1 MLNLSGKELTEY
13 HAVYTINTAF
23 VLRPNFPVPTDAGR
37 QEKTNPPVC
46 CLGDHSHL

>member
-13 HAVYTINTAF
+13 HAVDTINAAF
-23 VLRPNFPVPTDAGR
+23 VLRPNFPAHMGAGR

-46 CLGDHSHL
+46 WVGDHSHL